1 MKIQSAKAGIGTG
14 RAGLQ
19 AASGLFSSA
28 GLFSKGVTTF
38 DPLAL
43 NPYAFFDGESYKGT
57 LENPTLDL
65 DPSNPDS
72 LDVITATR
80 AGSTATYTDSSGIIQ
95 VANPNTTRVD
105 YVQGEQLTPTVYQ
118 HIGYTDFSSGWS
130 GIRTENEQG
139 TNHLG
144 FPSQLIT
151 RINESSSSAGNYYF
165 LTSTLT
171 DGKTYRYSLYIR
183 RITGTSDIN
192 LRHRYA
198 VEGSDTLVSLTEDWQ
213 RFEVSATKAVGLD
226 IQFGITIADFG
237 DQVEIAMPQVE
248 EGTTASSFVAN
259 TSGNPKFIT
268 GATFGPRSAMILVEP
283 SATNGNQYSED
294 ATQWTGSNRTVT
306 PNTTTAPDGN
316 QTAATIVRTAGSG
329 DVRGTGQNVTA
340 GLDYSLSIFAKAD
353 TDALIKLDVS
363 NSNFGGGDVTFN
375 VRTGE
380 QTAGDITKASVEVF
394 PNGWRRFVFTPTC
407 AVTGTSAT
415 IIRLDNDEPVQLWG
429 FQFEQSTVAT
439 SYIPTS
445 GSPVTRAADD
455 LEISGS
461 EFSSFFN
468 GSEGTFYIEA
478 VDKDVSG
485 GAHAYIA
492 GQGTSQFFLYKN
504 NGDASVHNFDGVNQL
519 SFSGLVSNQL
529 FRAAASYNSSVKSLS
544 FNGATASGNHRATG
558 GFSDTN
564 IIKIGSGYTNVFSGH
579 YRRIIYWPYSSENL

>member
-1 MKIQSAKAGIGTG
+1 MSKKKDSFKPWLRRPAVNRSVTIPVTG
-14 RAGLQ
+14 PLTQPLTGF
-19 AASGLFSSA
+19 G
-28 GLFSKGVTTF
+28 GTF

-248 EGTTASSFVAN
+248 EGTTATTFVEN
-259 TSGNPKFIT
+259 TTGSPKFT
-268 GATFGPRSAMILVEP
+268 GISATFAPRVPMILCEP
-283 SATNGNQYSED
+283 SATNLIGNSD
-294 ATQWTGSNRTVT
+294 FSSGWSLSSGATFEQTTEST
-306 PNTTTAPDGN
+306 PMAS
-316 QTAATIVRTAGSG
+316 QTALRLTSTQISSR
-329 DVRGTGQNVTA
+329 
-340 GLDYSLSIFAKAD
+340 Y
-353 TDALIKLDVS
+353 
-363 NSNFGGGDVTFN
+363 
-375 VRTGE
+375 
-380 QTAGDITKASVEVF
+380 QT
-394 PNGWRRFVFTPTC
+394 P
-407 AVTGTSAT
+407 
-415 IIRLDNDEPVQLWG
+415 
-429 FQFEQSTVAT
+429 
-439 SYIPTS
+439 
-445 GSPVTRAADD
+445 
-455 LEISGS
+455 
-461 EFSSFFN
+461 
-468 GSEGTFYIEA
+468 
-478 VDKDVSG
+478 
-485 GAHAYIA
+485 
-492 GQGTSQFFLYKN
+492 
-504 NGDASVHNFDGVNQL
+504 
-519 SFSGLVSNQL
+519 
-529 FRAAASYNSSVKSLS
+529 
-544 FNGATASGNHRATG
+544 
-558 GFSDTN
+558 
-564 IIKIGSGYTNVFSGH
+564 SGYTSGTSTASVYIKWDGVDTRFRIERAIPSSRAEFNVTQGGVTHHLNNSDG
-579 YRRIIYWPYSSENL
+579 YSIEEHGDGWWRVSNTMANPTWVQFHAD